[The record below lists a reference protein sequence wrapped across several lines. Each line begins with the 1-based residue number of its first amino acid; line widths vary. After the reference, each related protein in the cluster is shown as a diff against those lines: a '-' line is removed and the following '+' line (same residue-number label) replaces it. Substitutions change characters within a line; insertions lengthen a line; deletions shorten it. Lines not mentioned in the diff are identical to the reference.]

1 MCLVWLILLIL
12 LLLLLPLLGFF
23 LGLSSL
29 FLSSPGWNG
38 GRRCVF
44 PDDGFCAAGCC
55 A

>member
-12 LLLLLPLLGFF
+12 LLLLLLLAFF

-44 PDDGFCAAGCC
+44 PDDVFCAAGCC